1 MTITPITPIMTIP
14 TLQIDANAPI
24 ATWFK
29 VGGHADR
36 LARPVDIDQVRQC
49 LELDPALRVLG
60 DGANLLVDDD
70 GVGELVVSLDR
81 LNRVDWDLGEDL
93 VEVGAGVNLP
103 KFITE
108 AVRRGRAGV
117 EGLGGIP
124 ATMGGALV
132 MNAGGAF
139 GQIADVVER
148 VTALTR
154 QGELVVLPRA
164 SIAFGY
170 RHSGLN
176 GLIIVGATLRLPK
189 GDTEALRARLKEV
202 MAYKRDSQP
211 MADNSAGCCF
221 KNPTLEHDVAGAGV
235 KGQRVSA
242 GKLIDMAGC
251 KGLRIGSASV
261 SERHGNFL
269 TADTGGKARDVILLM
284 EEVERRVRERFGVT
298 LHREVAVWRRTP
310 AH

>member
-1 MTITPITPIMTIP
+1 MTTTTM
-14 TLQIDANAPI
+14 LQIDEDAPI

-29 VGGHADR
+29 VGGRADR
-36 LARPVDIDQVRQC
+36 LARPADIDQLRQC

-70 GVGELVVSLDR
+70 GVGELVVSLER
-81 LNRVDWDLGEDL
+81 MNRVDWDAGEDL

-148 VTALTR
+148 VTALDR
-154 QGELVVLPRA
+154 QGRTVVLAR
-164 SIAFGY
+164 SQIDFGY

-176 GLIIVGATLRLPK
+176 HLLIVGATLRLPK
-189 GDTEALRARLKEV
+189 GDAEALRAKLKEV

-221 KNPTLEHDVAGAGV
+221 KNPTLDRDVPGAGA

-251 KGLRIGSASV
+251 
-261 SERHGNFL
+261 
-269 TADTGGKARDVILLM
+269 
-284 EEVERRVRERFGVT
+284 
-298 LHREVAVWRRTP
+298 
-310 AH
+310 

>member
-1 MTITPITPIMTIP
+1 MTTSTM
-14 TLQIDANAPI
+14 LQIDEDAPI

-29 VGGHADR
+29 VGGRADR
-36 LARPVDIDQVRQC
+36 LARPADIDQLRQC

-70 GVGELVVSLDR
+70 GVGELVVSLER
-81 LNRVDWDLGEDL
+81 MNRVDWEAGEDL

-117 EGLGGIP
+117 GGLGGIP

-148 VTALTR
+148 VTALDRHGRT
-154 QGELVVLPRA
+154 VVLAR
-164 SIAFGY
+164 SQIDFGY

-176 GLIIVGATLRLPK
+176 HLLIVGAALRLPK
-189 GDTEALRARLKEV
+189 GDAEALRAKLKEV

-221 KNPTLEHDVAGAGV
+221 KNPTLDRDVPGAGA

-242 GKLIDMAGC
+242 GKFIDMAGC

-310 AH
+310 SA